1 MQINLDSEMLKSVV
15 SEAILAVTDLAEVA
29 ALVAQILSRHRFDLS
44 DEKVTQAQIADA
56 LIAGG
61 VEHRREVRLSQH
73 DRPDFLLPAS
83 GLAIEVKL
91 RAGRMDIWRQ
101 LVRYAAHEAVRGLML
116 IWWEPHLDGGRW
128 QSEADV
134 PIRPTHWMPLP
145 KAPEVTP

>member
-1 MQINLDSEMLKSVV
+1 VQINLDSEMLKSVV

-73 DRPDFLLPAS
+73 NRAFRIGGRADSQRVKRRVWRIGKLASAGAMKKDNNLGDALFPRLACSVIQRHEDRPRLKNRLH
-83 GLAIEVKL
+83 
-91 RAGRMDIWRQ
+91 R
-101 LVRYAAHEAVRGLML
+101 
-116 IWWEPHLDGGRW
+116 
-128 QSEADV
+128 
-134 PIRPTHWMPLP
+134 
-145 KAPEVTP
+145 